1 MTTYRELQEQ
11 AEKLLADAQQRA
23 QQLLGEAESIRVKE
37 RQDNLELARSLI
49 KEYGYTAKELGMG
62 GSGGGGGVSSAKG
75 RQSRSKAAQAQ
86 KVVKYRGPN
95 GETWG
100 GGRGRKPGWV
110 QALLAQGKD
119 LEQYRV

>member
-1 MTTYRELQEQ
+1 MPTYRELQDQ

-23 QQLLGEAESIRVKE
+23 QQLLGEAEQIRVKE
-37 RQDNLELARSLI
+37 RQDNLELVRTLI
-49 KEYGYTAKELGMG
+49 KEYGYTARELGIG
-62 GSGGGGGVSSAKG
+62 GPGSAGTPAKG
-75 RQSRSKAAQAQ
+75 RASRSNAAKAA
-86 KVVKYRGPN
+86 KTVKYRGPN

-119 LEQYRV
+119 LEA